1 MKWASVEP
9 DLMEHRA
16 VWNLITLYVDDD
28 GDESTE
34 VTAYATE
41 EQAIEAKHAYLT
53 GKWRGHDKSPHPD
66 LGDLFEEK

>member
-9 DLMEHRA
+9 DFMEHKT

-34 VTAYATE
+34 VTEYATKD
-41 EQAIEAKHAYLT
+41 QALDAKNAYLT
-53 GKWRGHDKSPHPD
+53 GKWRPDKLSPHPD